1 MLAGL
6 RQQYLRFVNRTEA
19 EGKQHPACWGGGVTD
34 TSEFA
39 HRWWRDWM
47 TDKKDRDTRRSHVG
61 PWIFPAARAGGR
73 GRMGVNASRVTTVSG
88 SAGALVPARLSSKR
102 RQRRPQ
108 TPKRPVY
115 VGCASRAQA
124 HASKAIRTTWR
135 SLLGGL

>member
-1 MLAGL
+1 VLVGL
-6 RQQYLRFVNRTEA
+6 RQRYWRFVNRPEA
-19 EGKQHPACWGGGVTD
+19 EAKPPGALGGGGTD
-34 TSEFA
+34 ASEFA

-47 TDKKDRDTRRSHVG
+47 TDKKDGDTRRSHVG
-61 PWIFPAARAGGR
+61 PWILPAARASGR

-124 HASKAIRTTWR
+124 HASKAIRTIWR